1 MHYASLR
8 ARLLTT
14 ALGLALSSP
23 AFAQTQ
29 PAAETTNSNDVVIV
43 TGTRVANRSALD
55 TAVPVDVVSAQALN
69 QQGTTELSQ
78 ALSQLLPSFNYPR
91 PSLTDGT
98 DNVRPATLRG
108 LAPDQTLLLVN
119 SKRRHATSLVNLN
132 GSVGRGS
139 AAADLNAIPT
149 AAIGSIEVLR
159 DGASAQYGSDA
170 IAGVINLRLREASS
184 GGGVSVTYGERDTSF
199 EAQQAAV
206 PAGATWV
213 APSKRNAHDGA
224 TATVS
229 AWAGYGLGDNGFL
242 TVSGEYKDQNP
253 TSRGVGDPR
262 QQYALVGGAFDPR
275 ELTINRVNSRFGD
288 PELDQLTFFAN
299 AGIDA
304 GDVEYYGWAS
314 YQDRDSTAASSW
326 RLPQGANNVAAIYPN
341 GYLPFINSQVTD
353 YSLAGGAKF
362 AWAGWDWDASLVYGN
377 NAIDFRTEH
386 SVNVSLG
393 AASPTDFNSGGLE
406 YGQLVANLAAVQGF
420 EVGAASP
427 LNVAWG
433 IEAREE
439 TYKIKAGELASYQA
453 GTFPGSPGA
462 SNFPGFLPS
471 NVVDESRTAI
481 GAYVDL
487 EVELFDN
494 LLVSGAL
501 RGESYSDFGET
512 LNGKVSAR
520 YDFTDNFAIRGAIS
534 NGFRAPSLQQ
544 SYFTSTATVISG
556 GQFLETGTFPAT
568 SSVAIAYGAVPLD
581 AEKSVNYSVGGVA
594 TFGDFNL
601 TIDAYRID
609 IDDQIL
615 LSGNLPVTALPVA
628 QRPAGISQA
637 RFFLNGVDSEVFGID
652 LVASYGLKQTPVG
665 DFDFTFGATYNNYD
679 IKKLPANNQY
689 TPTVQLFDRQA
700 QLRFEEG
707 QPDDKYTFST
717 NWENGPVSATFR
729 ATRYGEVLVP
739 NNNAALDYTL
749 TPKTVVDL
757 EARYDVTES
766 LKLAIGAE
774 NLFDE
779 YADNVPFAQNT
790 AGLGFSSF
798 SPFGFNGRFVY
809 GRVSYNW

>member
-1 MHYASLR
+1 MKQISLR
-8 ARLLTT
+8 FQLATTVMGAALLSAP
-14 ALGLALSSP
+14 AL
-23 AFAQTQ
+23 AQEAP
-29 PAAETTNSNDVVIV
+29 PAARTGDVIIV
-43 TGTRVANRSALD
+43 TGTRVADRSALD
-55 TAVPVDVVSAQALN
+55 TAVPVDVVTSEALTD
-69 QQGTTELSQ
+69 QGTTELAQ

-119 SKRRHATSLVNLN
+119 SKRRHATALVNLN

-149 AAIGSIEVLR
+149 AAIGAIEVLR

-184 GGGVSVTYGERDTSF
+184 GGGVTISYGQRDTEW
-199 EAQQAAV
+199 EAPQV
-206 PAGATWV
+206 SPPTGATWSV
-213 APSKRNAHDGA
+213 SPKRSARDGSV
-224 TATVS
+224 ATVS
-229 AWAGYGLGDNGFL
+229 TWAGYQLGEDGFL
-242 TVSGEYKDQNP
+242 TVSGEYKDQDP
-253 TSRGVGDPR
+253 TSRGVEDPR
-262 QQYALVGGAFDPR
+262 QQYALISGTFDPR
-275 ELTINRVNSRFGD
+275 ELSIKRVDSRFGD
-288 PELDQLTFFAN
+288 PEVNQFSFFAN

-304 GDVEYYGWAS
+304 GDVEWYGWAS
-314 YQDRDSTAASSW
+314 YQYRDSTAASSW
-326 RLPQGANNVAAIYPN
+326 RLPQGANNVPAIYPN
-341 GYLPFINSQVTD
+341 GYLPFINSQVD
-353 YSLAGGAKF
+353 DFALAGGAKF
-362 AWAGWDWDASLVYGN
+362 SWGGWDWDASLVYGN
-377 NAIDFRTEH
+377 NAIDYRTEH

-393 AASPTDFNSGGLE
+393 AASPRDFNSGGLE
-406 YGQLVANLAAVQGF
+406 YGQLVANLGATQGF

-427 LNVAWG
+427 LNVAFG

-439 TYKIKAGELASYQA
+439 TYQIKAGSLSSYVA
-453 GTFPGSPGA
+453 GPFPGSPGA
-462 SNFPGFLPS
+462 SNFPGFQPQ
-471 NVVDESRTAI
+471 NEVDEDRTAV
-481 GAYVDL
+481 GAYLDL
-487 EVELFDN
+487 EVELLDN
-494 LLVSGAL
+494 LLVSAAV
-501 RGESYSDFGET
+501 RGETYSDFGET

-520 YDFTDNFAIRGAIS
+520 YDFTDNFAVRGAIS

-544 SYFTSTATVISG
+544 SYFTSTATVINA

-568 SSVAIAYGAVPLD
+568 SAVAIAYGAVPLD
-581 AEKSVNYSVGGVA
+581 AEKSTNYSLGGVV

-601 TIDAYRID
+601 TVDAYRID
-609 IDDQIL
+609 INDQIL
-615 LSGNLPVTALPVA
+615 LSGNLPVTALPVG

-652 LVASYGLKQTPVG
+652 LVASYKLDETAIG

-679 IKKLPANNQY
+679 IKKLPPNNQF

-717 NWENGPVSATFR
+717 NWNNGPFAATFR

-757 EARYDVTES
+757 EARYELSKS
-766 LKLAIGAE
+766 LQFALGAE
-774 NLFDE
+774 NLLDE
-779 YADNVPFAQNT
+779 YPDPVPQAQNT

-798 SPFGFNGRFVY
+798 SPFGFNGRFIY
-809 GRVSYNW
+809 GRVSYTW